1 MKSTDQFSEIYLYRH
16 PVDMRKYRNG
26 LCAVVHTEMGV
37 VSFGK
42 ALFIFANKKRD
53 IIRFIYW
60 DDTGFALWT
69 KTLERQ
75 KYRWPKNMFKNASLV
90 VSHLQLTNLL
100 SGMDISSHKKLEF
113 EKSF

>member
-1 MKSTDQFSEIYLYRH
+1 M
-16 PVDMRKYRNG
+16 
-26 LCAVVHTEMGV
+26 